1 MVKCKGNLFFNFEG
15 SYSRKMNKDKNISK
29 YLLITILYI
38 FVFLNF
44 NPISILAEEQTSPT
58 ETNTDTTE
66 TILPSEEKTETT
78 LPPETILSSF
88 NGQTITLGEFNQIWD
103 QIPENNKLQLTKR
116 NALDQI
122 ISEKLLIQEAKN
134 RGLEQDKD
142 VLEQIKNTTEQILV
156 QSLIEKEIIGKVKV
170 EDQEALTYYEE
181 NKNNFIT
188 KEQVYLYNI
197 LVETEEVA
205 QDILEKLKAGGDF
218 IELAKEKSTGPSA
231 AEGGDLGY
239 ISKGDLIP
247 EIENVV
253 FALEIGSISDII
265 KSQYGFH
272 ILKVTD
278 KKPEVLKT
286 FEEVKEE
293 ITPTLLST
301 KQKEAF
307 DNLLEELK
315 SKVTIEI
322 NEEALK

>member
-1 MVKCKGNLFFNFEG
+1 
-15 SYSRKMNKDKNISK
+15 MNKNKNISK
-29 YLLITILYI
+29 YLLVTVLCI

-44 NPISILAEEQTSPT
+44 NPISILADETTPPT
-58 ETNTDTTE
+58 ETNTDTAE

-88 NGQTITLGEFNQIWD
+88 NGQTITLGEFNQLWD

-116 NALDQI
+116 NVLDQI

-170 EDQEALTYYEE
+170 DDQEALTYYEE
-181 NKNNFIT
+181 NKDNFIT

-205 QDILEKLKAGGDF
+205 KDILEKLKSGVDF
-218 IELAKEKSTGPSA
+218 IEIAKEKSTGPSA
-231 AEGGDLGY
+231 AQGGDLGY

-265 KSQYGFH
+265 KSEYGFH

-293 ITPTLLST
+293 ILPTLLST

-315 SKVTIEI
+315 SQVTIEI

>member
-1 MVKCKGNLFFNFEG
+1 
-15 SYSRKMNKDKNISK
+15 MNKNKNISK
-29 YLLITILYI
+29 YLLITILGI

-44 NPISILAEEQTSPT
+44 NLISILAEEQTSPT
-58 ETNTDTTE
+58 GTNTDSAE

-78 LPPETILSSF
+78 LPPETIVSSF
-88 NGQTITLGEFNQIWD
+88 NGQTITLGELNQIWD
-103 QIPENNKLQLTKR
+103 QIPADSKLQLTKR
-116 NALDQI
+116 SVLDQL

-134 RGLEQDKD
+134 KGLEQDKD
-142 VLEQIKNTTEQILV
+142 VLEQIKKITEQILV
-156 QSLIEKEIIGKVKV
+156 QSFIEKEIIGKVKV
-170 EDQEALTYYEE
+170 EDQEALTYYEA
-181 NKNNFIT
+181 NKDKFIT

-197 LVETEEVA
+197 LVDTEEKA
-205 QDILEKLKAGGDF
+205 KDILEKLKAGGDF
-218 IELAKEKSTGPSA
+218 IEIAKEKSIGPSA
-231 AEGGDLGY
+231 AQGGDLGY
-239 ISKGDLIP
+239 VSKGELIP

-265 KSQYGFH
+265 KSEYGFH

-293 ITPTLLST
+293 ITKTLLST

-307 DNLLEELK
+307 DKLIEELK
-315 SKVTIEI
+315 AQVTIEI

>member
-1 MVKCKGNLFFNFEG
+1 
-15 SYSRKMNKDKNISK
+15 MNKKKNISK
-29 YLLITILYI
+29 YLLITILGI

-44 NPISILAEEQTSPT
+44 NPISILAEEKTSPT
-58 ETNTDTTE
+58 ETNTDTAE

-78 LPPETILSSF
+78 LPSETILSSF
-88 NGQTITLGEFNQIWD
+88 NGQTITLGEFNQLWD

-116 NALDQI
+116 NVLDQI

-170 EDQEALTYYEE
+170 DDQEALTYYEE
-181 NKNNFIT
+181 NKDNFIT

-205 QDILEKLKAGGDF
+205 KDILEKLKAGGDF
-218 IELAKEKSTGPSA
+218 IEIAKEKSTGPSA
-231 AEGGDLGY
+231 AQGGDLGY

-247 EIENVV
+247 EIENDV
-253 FALEIGSISDII
+253 FALEIGNISDII

-293 ITPTLLST
+293 IVQTLLPT

>member
-1 MVKCKGNLFFNFEG
+1 MVRCKGNLFFNYKG
-15 SYSRKMNKDKNISK
+15 SHKMNKNKNISK
-29 YLLITILYI
+29 YLLIAILGI

-58 ETNTDTTE
+58 GTNTDSAE
-66 TILPSEEKTETT
+66 TILPSQEKTETT
-78 LPPETILSSF
+78 LPPETIVSSF
-88 NGQTITLGEFNQIWD
+88 NGQTITLGEFNQLWD
-103 QIPENNKLQLTKR
+103 QIPENSKLQLTKR
-116 NALDQI
+116 SVLDQL

-134 RGLEQDKD
+134 RDLEQDKD

-170 EDQEALTYYEE
+170 DDQETLTYYEE
-181 NKNNFIT
+181 NKDKFIT

-197 LVETEEVA
+197 LVDTEEKA
-205 QDILEKLKAGGDF
+205 KDILEKLKAGGDF
-218 IELAKEKSTGPSA
+218 IEIAKEQSTGPSA
-231 AEGGDLGY
+231 AQGGDLGY

-265 KSQYGFH
+265 KSEYGFH

-293 ITPTLLST
+293 ITKTLLST

-307 DNLLEELK
+307 DKLIEELK
-315 SKVTIEI
+315 AQVTIEI

>member
-1 MVKCKGNLFFNFEG
+1 
-15 SYSRKMNKDKNISK
+15 MNKNKNISK
-29 YLLITILYI
+29 YLLITILGI

-44 NPISILAEEQTSPT
+44 NFISILAEEQTSPT
-58 ETNTDTTE
+58 ETNTDTAE
-66 TILPSEEKTETT
+66 TILPSQEKTEIT

-88 NGQTITLGEFNQIWD
+88 DGQTITLGEFNQLWD
-103 QIPENNKLQLTKR
+103 QIPENSKLQLTKR
-116 NALDQI
+116 NVLDQI

-170 EDQEALTYYEE
+170 DDQEALTYYEE

-218 IELAKEKSTGPSA
+218 IEIAKEKSTGPSA
-231 AEGGDLGY
+231 AQGGDLGY
-239 ISKGDLIP
+239 VSKGDLIP

-253 FALEIGSISDII
+253 FALEIGNISDII
-265 KSQYGFH
+265 KSEYGFH

-293 ITPTLLST
+293 ILPTLLST

-307 DNLLEELK
+307 NNLLEELK
-315 SKVTIEI
+315 SQVTIEI
-322 NEEALK
+322 NEEALQ

>member
-1 MVKCKGNLFFNFEG
+1 MVRCKGNLFFNFEG
-15 SYSRKMNKDKNISK
+15 SHKMNKNKNISK
-29 YLLITILYI
+29 YLLIAILGI

-58 ETNTDTTE
+58 GTNTDSAE

-78 LPPETILSSF
+78 LPPETIVSSF
-88 NGQTITLGEFNQIWD
+88 NGQTITLGEFNQLWD
-103 QIPENNKLQLTKR
+103 QIPENSKLQLTKR
-116 NALDQI
+116 SVLDQL

-134 RGLEQDKD
+134 RDLEQDKD

-170 EDQEALTYYEE
+170 DDQEALTYYEE
-181 NKNNFIT
+181 NKDKFIT

-197 LVETEEVA
+197 LVDTEEKA
-205 QDILEKLKAGGDF
+205 KDILEKLKAGGDF
-218 IELAKEKSTGPSA
+218 IEIAKEQSTGPSA
-231 AEGGDLGY
+231 AQGGDLGY

-265 KSQYGFH
+265 KSEYGFH

-293 ITPTLLST
+293 ITKTLLST

-307 DNLLEELK
+307 DKLIEELK
-315 SKVTIEI
+315 AQVTIEI

>member
-1 MVKCKGNLFFNFEG
+1 
-15 SYSRKMNKDKNISK
+15 MNKKKNISK
-29 YLLITILYI
+29 YLLITILGI

-44 NPISILAEEQTSPT
+44 NPISILAEEKTSPT
-58 ETNTDTTE
+58 ETNTDTAE

-78 LPPETILSSF
+78 LPSETILSSF
-88 NGQTITLGEFNQIWD
+88 NGQTITLGKFNQLWD

-116 NALDQI
+116 NVLDQI

-170 EDQEALTYYEE
+170 DDQEALTYYEE
-181 NKNNFIT
+181 NKDNFIT

-205 QDILEKLKAGGDF
+205 KDILEKLKAGGDF
-218 IELAKEKSTGPSA
+218 IEIAKEKSTGPSA
-231 AEGGDLGY
+231 AQGGDLGY

-247 EIENVV
+247 EIENDV
-253 FALEIGSISDII
+253 FALEIGNISDII

-293 ITPTLLST
+293 IVQTLLPT